1 MKFLETSAKTSQN
14 VEEAFITMT
23 KEIILERE
31 KNQKKAAE
39 KPANIVDLS
48 KKPVTDLN
56 ESK

>member
-31 KNQKKAAE
+31 KNQKKTAE
-39 KPANIVDLS
+39 KSSNIVDLS

>member
-23 KEIILERE
+23 KEIITEKE

-39 KPANIVDLS
+39 KQTNIVDLS
-48 KKPVTDLN
+48 KKPATDLI